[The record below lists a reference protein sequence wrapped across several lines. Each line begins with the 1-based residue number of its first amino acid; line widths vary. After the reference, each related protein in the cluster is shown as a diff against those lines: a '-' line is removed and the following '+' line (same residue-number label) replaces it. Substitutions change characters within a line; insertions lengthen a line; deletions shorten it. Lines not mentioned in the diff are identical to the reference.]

1 MKLPSNNKR
10 GITLV
15 EVIVGVFVLSIFAVG
30 ILSLL
35 IYNNQAVADSARD
48 KVDYSSA
55 TQKLDMIL
63 AAVSNGDEAFVTYAG
78 EGDNKY
84 ATGLEKEELADLIG
98 ILPENIGVR
107 EDRVDKNNPNST
119 IRGWYIELEF
129 SEDLTVKG
137 YAANTLGAFDK

>member
-1 MKLPSNNKR
+1 MKLPRHNKK

-35 IYNNQAVADSARD
+35 VYNNQAVSDSVID
-48 KVDYSSA
+48 KTNYSTA
-55 TQKLDMIL
+55 TQKLDMII
-63 AAVSNGDEAFVTYAG
+63 AAVSNGDELFVTYEG

-84 ATGLEKEELADLIG
+84 AVGLEKEELADLVG
-98 ILPENIGVR
+98 VLPENVGVT

-119 IRGWYIELEF
+119 IRGWYIELKF
-129 SEDLTVKG
+129 SEELTVKG
-137 YAANTLGAFDK
+137 YAANTQGAFDK